1 MRIIYFSILLF
12 AIANFSNCKESL
24 NPNTSRLID
33 SPGEYFNPN
42 LGVKTKV
49 SISDYDV
56 TVELFDNKN
65 ILLFRNDTLPFSSVH
80 VWGIFMES
88 NGDVWIE
95 SSDYGLVLCQ
105 YGEFPNPNYT
115 PIDYN
120 LDSQSI
126 ERIPKEI
133 WEIIPNSTKKN
144 L

>member
-1 MRIIYFSILLF
+1 MCIR
-12 AIANFSNCKESL
+12 
-24 NPNTSRLID
+24 D
-33 SPGEYFNPN
+33 S
-42 LGVKTKV
+42 
-49 SISDYDV
+49 DV